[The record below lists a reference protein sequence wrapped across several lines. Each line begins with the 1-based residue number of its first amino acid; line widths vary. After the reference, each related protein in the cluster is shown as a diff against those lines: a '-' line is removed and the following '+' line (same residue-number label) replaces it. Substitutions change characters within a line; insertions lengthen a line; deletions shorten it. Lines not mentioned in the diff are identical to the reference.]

1 VLPDWRYN
9 LFAMIHGRSR
19 NEVERKRGQV
29 RRILGAASRADEIL
43 YSKRILKKTGLRIRL
58 DGD

>member
-1 VLPDWRYN
+1 
-9 LFAMIHGRSR
+9 MIHGRSR